1 MDGISRSRGWDKEIL
16 YGVLPMEQLVL
27 SNKWAIFYPVNL
39 QHSSSMHIFSIR
51 VENSVDPDQM
61 ASSEAS

>member
-1 MDGISRSRGWDKEIL
+1 MKPSMEIHE
-16 YGVLPMEQLVL
+16 GMINPTVLNLCHADFFITTLLPNIYL
-27 SNKWAIFYPVNL
+27 VNL
-39 QHSSSMHIFSIR
+39 QHSSCKHVFSIR